1 MTSTLRTLTVTGTEL
16 EPWLGEVAEL
26 RIKVFRQFPYL
37 YDGSFEYEWK
47 YLETYTQTRD
57 SICVLALDGDRPVGA
72 STGLAMAD
80 ETVEF
85 RQPLAQ
91 AGLDTDDVFYCAES
105 VLLPE
110 YRGQGLYR
118 HFFKERESHARSLGK
133 HLSVFCGV
141 QRPLSHPLR
150 PDDYQPLDPVWRHL
164 GYKPMPNTFARF
176 RWKDI
181 DRPQEDEK
189 ELLFY
194 QKPL

>member
-1 MTSTLRTLTVTGTEL
+1 MTSTLRMLTVTGSDL
-16 EPWLGEVAEL
+16 EPWLKGVAEL
-26 RIKVFRQFPYL
+26 RIRVFREFPYL
-37 YDGSFEYEWK
+37 YDGSFEYERK
-47 YLETYTQTRD
+47 YLETYTRARD

-72 STGLAMAD
+72 STGLPMAD

-85 RQPLAQ
+85 RQPLAE
-91 AGLDTDDVFYCAES
+91 AGLNTEDVFYCAES

-110 YRGQGLYR
+110 YRGQGLYPY
-118 HFFKERESHARSLGK
+118 FFKEREAHARSLGK

-141 QRPLSHPLR
+141 QRPDAHPLR
-150 PDDYQPLDPVWRHL
+150 PAGYQPLDPVWRRL
-164 GYKPMPNTFARF
+164 GYKPMPNTIARF